1 MLSWTF
7 WHVSF
12 FVITNVNFFFTFV
25 RKSLPM
31 SYLEM
36 VLLLMLMKRTFWT
49 TCKKILKVHYLL
61 LNLFYNMCVFNFF
74 FIEKWSSF
82 SSFYSYKSKTFIYT
96 AFLTCNTFICIHVFL
111 NADIDML
118 YTGLFSPRGIF
129 ALLLLQTVFFS
140 SWIVKKKFIKV
151 RWYAKLQL
159 AHSSIRPL
167 TTRAK
172 KKTGE
177 NFTVQKRHN

>member
-1 MLSWTF
+1 
-7 WHVSF
+7 
-12 FVITNVNFFFTFV
+12 
-25 RKSLPM
+25 M

-49 TCKKILKVHYLL
+49 TCKKILKVHLL

-82 SSFYSYKSKTFIYT
+82 SSFYSYKSKCFIYT
-96 AFLTCNTFICIHVFL
+96 ALLTCNTFICIHVFL

>member
-1 MLSWTF
+1 MWASL
-7 WHVSF
+7 
-12 FVITNVNFFFTFV
+12 
-25 RKSLPM
+25 SLPM
-31 SYLEM
+31 LIFFYICEKISPY
-36 VLLLMLMKRTFWT
+36 VLFRNGSTFNADET
-49 TCKKILKVHYLL
+49 NILDYMQE
-61 LNLFYNMCVFNFF
+61 NPQGSLFTFEFILWYVVFNFF
-74 FIEKWSSF
+74 LLKNEVLFHHFIVIRVKLLYILLFLQVTHSFAFTYSSMLTLICCIQGYFHPVVFLLSF
-82 SSFYSYKSKTFIYT
+82 SCKRF
-96 AFLTCNTFICIHVFL
+96 
-111 NADIDML
+111 
-118 YTGLFSPRGIF
+118 
-129 ALLLLQTVFFS
+129 FFS

>member
-1 MLSWTF
+1 
-7 WHVSF
+7 
-12 FVITNVNFFFTFV
+12 
-25 RKSLPM
+25 M

-74 FIEKWSSF
+74 LLKNEVLFHHFIVIRVKLLYILLFWHVTHSFAFTYSSMLTLICCIQGYFHPVVFLLSF
-82 SSFYSYKSKTFIYT
+82 SCKRF
-96 AFLTCNTFICIHVFL
+96 
-111 NADIDML
+111 
-118 YTGLFSPRGIF
+118 
-129 ALLLLQTVFFS
+129 FFS

-177 NFTVQKRHN
+177 NFTGQKRHN